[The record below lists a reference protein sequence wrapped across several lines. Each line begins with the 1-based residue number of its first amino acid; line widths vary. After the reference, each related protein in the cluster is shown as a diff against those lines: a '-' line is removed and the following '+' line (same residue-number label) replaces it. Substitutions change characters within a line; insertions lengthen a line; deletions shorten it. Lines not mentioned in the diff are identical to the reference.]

1 MTSRTSANRYAR
13 ALFDVA
19 RAEADPVVV
28 EQELAAATGLFRD
41 HADLW
46 KVMTAPAVP
55 VTSKRA
61 IVDTLLPKLALTP
74 VVGKTLALL
83 AHRDRIALLP
93 EVLEAYRARLMDY
106 LKVVRAS
113 VTAAVA
119 LPADRVT
126 ALEASLGTLTGR
138 KVLMTTATDPALLGG
153 VVTRIGS
160 TVYDGSVKRQLEKMR
175 ERIQSA
181 G

>member
-19 RAEADPVVV
+19 RVEADPTVV
-28 EQELAAATGLFRD
+28 EQELAAVTGLFRD

-46 KVMTAPAVP
+46 KVMTNPAVP

-61 IVDTLLPKLALTP
+61 IIDTLLPKMALTP
-74 VVGKTLALL
+74 VMAKTLALL

-93 EVLEAYRARLMDY
+93 EILEAYRVRLMDFMN
-106 LKVVRAS
+106 VVRAS
-113 VTAAVA
+113 VTSAVA
-119 LPADRVT
+119 LPADRVA
-126 ALEASLGTLTGR
+126 ALEASLGMLTGR
-138 KVLMTTATDPALLGG
+138 KVLMTTATDATLMGG

-160 TVYDGSVKRQLEKMR
+160 AVYDGSVKRQLEKMR
-175 ERIQSA
+175 ERI
-181 G
+181 

>member
-1 MTSRTSANRYAR
+1 
-13 ALFDVA
+13 
-19 RAEADPVVV
+19 
-28 EQELAAATGLFRD
+28 
-41 HADLW
+41 
-46 KVMTAPAVP
+46 
-55 VTSKRA
+55 
-61 IVDTLLPKLALTP
+61 
-74 VVGKTLALL
+74 
-83 AHRDRIALLP
+83 
-93 EVLEAYRARLMDY
+93 MDY